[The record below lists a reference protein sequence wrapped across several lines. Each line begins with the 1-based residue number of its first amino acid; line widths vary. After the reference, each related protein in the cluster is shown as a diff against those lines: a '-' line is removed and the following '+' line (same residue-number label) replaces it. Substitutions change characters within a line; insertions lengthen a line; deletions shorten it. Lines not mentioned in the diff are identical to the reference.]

1 MVEARLLETMSQHPF
16 MVLVPSVIADET
28 TMGEW
33 LEGHG
38 VDYVAVNPRPRHASA
53 FEFYFASKEAADR
66 FARTF
71 IG

>member
-1 MVEARLLETMSQHPF
+1 
-16 MVLVPSVIADET
+16 MVLVPRVTADET

-33 LEGHG
+33 LERHG
-38 VDYVAVNPRPRHASA
+38 VDYVTSNPRPRHTSA
-53 FEFYFASKEAADR
+53 FEFYFSSKDVADR

>member
-1 MVEARLLETMSQHPF
+1 
-16 MVLVPSVIADET
+16 MVLIPGEAADET

-33 LEGHG
+33 LE
-38 VDYVAVNPRPRHASA
+38 DREAVYISTVNGRRDTPV
-53 FEFYFASKEAADR
+53 FEFHFKSKDIADT